1 MKQIDRAERKTERG
15 EKATYGDTGG
25 FDGQNVLQL
34 LLELGEVLP
43 LTPVTAKVE
52 LTGAEECFGT
62 HGD

>member
-15 EKATYGDTGG
+15 EKATYGDTGE

-43 LTPVTAKVE
+43 LTPVTAKAE
-52 LTGAEECFGT
+52 LTEAEECFGT